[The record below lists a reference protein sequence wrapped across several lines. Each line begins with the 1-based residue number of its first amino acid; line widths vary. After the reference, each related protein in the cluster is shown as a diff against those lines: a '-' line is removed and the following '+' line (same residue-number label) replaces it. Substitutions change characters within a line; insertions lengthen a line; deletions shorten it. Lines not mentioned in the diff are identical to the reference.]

1 VSLSQTVEGFNVVEL
16 DALDLEI
23 LRILMKN
30 CRKSA
35 REIAR
40 ELGKSPTIIAKR
52 IRKLEELG
60 VVKSCKA
67 VVDVKKLGF
76 GIMALIML
84 NVEGAHI
91 EEVERVLANEPN
103 VRGVYDITGEFDV
116 AILALFRDV
125 DELDRFV
132 KRMLKN
138 PFIKR
143 SVTSVIFKAVKDEI
157 NIDI

>member
-1 VSLSQTVEGFNVVEL
+1 MVEL

-40 ELGKSPTIIAKR
+40 ELGKSPTIIAKKV
-52 IRKLEELG
+52 RKLEELG

-76 GIMALIML
+76 GITALIML

-103 VRGVYDITGEFDV
+103 VRGVYDITGEF
-116 AILALFRDV
+116 
-125 DELDRFV
+125 
-132 KRMLKN
+132 
-138 PFIKR
+138 
-143 SVTSVIFKAVKDEI
+143 
-157 NIDI
+157 

>member
-1 VSLSQTVEGFNVVEL
+1 MLSQTVEGFNVVEL

>member
-1 VSLSQTVEGFNVVEL
+1 MSLSQTVEGFNVVEL

>member
-1 VSLSQTVEGFNVVEL
+1 MVEL

-40 ELGKSPTIIAKR
+40 ELGKSPTIIAKKV
-52 IRKLEELG
+52 RKLEELG
-60 VVKSCKA
+60 VVKSCRA

-91 EEVERVLANEPN
+91 EEVERVLAKEPN

>member
-40 ELGKSPTIIAKR
+40 ELGKSPTIIAKKV
-52 IRKLEELG
+52 RKLEELG

>member
-1 VSLSQTVEGFNVVEL
+1 MPEL

-40 ELGKSPTIIAKR
+40 ELGKSPTIIAKKVR
-52 IRKLEELG
+52 RLEELG
-60 VVKSCKA
+60 IIKSCRA
-67 VVDVKKLGF
+67 VVDAKKLGY

-91 EEVERVLANEPN
+91 EDVEKLLAREPN

-125 DELDRFV
+125 DEMDRFV

-138 PFIKR
+138 PYIKR

-157 NIDI
+157 NIEL

>member
-1 VSLSQTVEGFNVVEL
+1 MPEL

-23 LRILMKN
+23 LRILTRN

-40 ELGKSPTIIAKR
+40 ELGKSPTIIAKKMR
-52 IRKLEELG
+52 RLEELG
-60 VVKSCKA
+60 VIKSCRA
-67 VVDVKKLGF
+67 VVDVKKLGY

-91 EEVERVLANEPN
+91 EDVEKLLAREPN

-125 DELDRFV
+125 DEMDRFV
-132 KRMLKN
+132 KKMLKN

-143 SVTSVIFKAVKDEI
+143 SVTSVVFKAVKDEI
-157 NIDI
+157 NIEL

>member
-1 VSLSQTVEGFNVVEL
+1 MSLSQTVEGFNVVEL

-40 ELGKSPTIIAKR
+40 ELGKSPTIIAKKV
-52 IRKLEELG
+52 RKLEELG

>member
-1 VSLSQTVEGFNVVEL
+1 MLEL

-40 ELGKSPTIIAKR
+40 ELGKSPTIVAKK
-52 IRKLEELG
+52 IRRLEELG
-60 VVKSCKA
+60 VIKSCRA
-67 VVDVKKLGF
+67 VIDVKKLGY

-91 EEVERVLANEPN
+91 EDVEKLLAREPN

-125 DELDRFV
+125 DEMDRFV

-143 SVTSVIFKAVKDEI
+143 SVTSVVFKAVKDEI
-157 NIDI
+157 NIEL

>member
-1 VSLSQTVEGFNVVEL
+1 MVEL

-40 ELGKSPTIIAKR
+40 ELGKSPTIIAKKV
-52 IRKLEELG
+52 RKLEELG

-91 EEVERVLANEPN
+91 EEVERVLAKEPN

>member
-1 VSLSQTVEGFNVVEL
+1 MLLSWVVEGFSVVEL

-40 ELGKSPTIIAKR
+40 ELGKSPTIIAKKVR
-52 IRKLEELG
+52 RLEELG

-67 VVDVKKLGF
+67 VVDVKRLGF

-91 EEVERVLANEPN
+91 EEVERVLAKEPN